1 MQQNSMKHLIKGDI
15 LNSHVFL
22 IRKQSQTNKINGQS
36 VRGAFNFNE
45 VVQQ

>member
-1 MQQNSMKHLIKGDI
+1 MKHLIRGDF

-22 IRKQSQTNKINGQS
+22 IRKQSQTNKKNGQS
-36 VRGAFNFNE
+36 MRGAFNFNE